1 MMLVTASV
9 LMSRVLSKSWLAA
22 VDKMAKSLGRAPI
35 VLEFE
40 ISCTTLQKRT
50 GVTVVASV
58 VTCNCLPACQKL

>member
-22 VDKMAKSLGRAPI
+22 VDRMAKSLGRAPM

-40 ISCTTLQKRT
+40 ISCITFQKEGIMVVT
-50 GVTVVASV
+50 GV
-58 VTCNCLPACQKL
+58 VTFHCLPV